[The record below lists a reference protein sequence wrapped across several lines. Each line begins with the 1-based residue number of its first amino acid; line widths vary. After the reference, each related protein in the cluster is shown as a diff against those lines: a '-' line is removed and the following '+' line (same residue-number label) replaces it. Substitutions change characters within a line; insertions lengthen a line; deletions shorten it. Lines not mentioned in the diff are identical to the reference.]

1 MRLQS
6 RGRNSVKNSAV
17 NKVKPDDLG
26 LREAEAALRSGL
38 VIAYPTETQYGL
50 GTDALNPDAIT
61 HLDEIKE
68 RRFGGSFL
76 VLIESVDALDSISD
90 EIPEPAQIVARTCWP
105 GPVSLLTPAKDGL
118 PSAIVGEEGLVA
130 ARVSSYEAAR
140 RLPAMLGKPIIS
152 TSANLA
158 GHPPLVDPVG
168 IASTFKGRLELIIDG
183 GVLPLSLPSSI
194 VDGRSVPLKVVRE
207 GAVTTNSIARLTGV
221 EVEGGKA
228 IPLVLFVCTGNAC
241 RSPMAEGV
249 FRTLLREK
257 GLEGQVDVA
266 SAGVAAVNWGS
277 ATEEAQMT
285 AWNEGI
291 DISVH
296 KPRLLIPLMSR
307 DADIIIVM
315 SEQHRNRVGLMDSG
329 SRDRTFILK
338 GLNAELSGR
347 GSAGY
352 RKIEDPIGRPQAVYR
367 KVLKE
372 MRKEFNRSFDSVIA
386 FAANRRARTASA
398 GYGIQNG
405 SKASP

>member
-1 MRLQS
+1 MIR
-6 RGRNSVKNSAV
+6 
-17 NKVKPDDLG
+17 PDDLG
-26 LREAEAALRSGL
+26 LKEAEAALRSGL

-61 HLDEIKE
+61 YLDDIKE

-76 VLIESVDALDSISD
+76 VLIESVNALDTISD
-90 EIPEPAQIVARTCWP
+90 DIPEPAQIVARTCWP

-130 ARVSSYEAAR
+130 ARVSSYEVAR

-183 GVLPLSLPSSI
+183 GILPLSPPSSI
-194 VDGRSVPLKVVRE
+194 VDGRSVPLKVIRE
-207 GAVTTNSIARLTGV
+207 GAVSKNSIARLTGV
-221 EVEGGKA
+221 EVEEGKA
-228 IPLVLFVCTGNAC
+228 VPLVLLVCTGNAC

-249 FRTLLREK
+249 FRTLLRERN
-257 GLEGQVDVA
+257 LEGQVDVT
-266 SAGVAAVNWGS
+266 SAGIAAVNWGS

-296 KPRLLIPLMSR
+296 KPRQLSPKMVHE
-307 DADIIIVM
+307 ADIIIVM
-315 SEQHRNRVGLMDSG
+315 SEQHRNRVGLIDSS

-338 GLNAELSGR
+338 GLNVELSGR
-347 GSAGY
+347 GSVSY
-352 RKIEDPIGRPQAVYR
+352 RKIDDPIGRSQAVYR
-367 KVLKE
+367 KILNE
-372 MRKEFNRSFDSVIA
+372 MRKELNKSFDSVIA
-386 FAANRRARTASA
+386 FAVNRRASTASA
-398 GYGIQNG
+398 GYGMQSG
-405 SKASP
+405 SEASL